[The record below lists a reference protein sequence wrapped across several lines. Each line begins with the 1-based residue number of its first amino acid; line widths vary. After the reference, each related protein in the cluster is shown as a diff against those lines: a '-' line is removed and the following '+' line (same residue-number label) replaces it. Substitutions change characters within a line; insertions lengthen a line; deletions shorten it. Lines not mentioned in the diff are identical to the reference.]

1 MDNSNSS
8 FPNTQSNTPVND
20 NKQNPVIDYNSIQ
33 PQSNTLG
40 VISDTSVPSSTPM
53 EKSMVD
59 ALAGVPSSSEVQ
71 STSPNLQPSIGNVS
85 PVEGKPLDTLS
96 TLGDLNTVRTT
107 TVPETS
113 SAAAA
118 ESPAP
123 AFDTSSTPVETQASP
138 FDTTVPTMDTAVAP
152 TLDMSSTPV
161 ETSTPTMETAE
172 APAVDTPV
180 ETQAS
185 PFETTAFSAP
195 SSIDTSLNLN
205 QPQSSSIEEVSAP
218 AEDVV
223 NTLGESEKEDD
234 SNNTVIII
242 LVVIIILL
250 LAGIGYFG
258 YQIFFA

>member
-20 NKQNPVIDYNSIQ
+20 NNQNPVTDYNSIQ

-40 VISDTSVPSSTPM
+40 VISDTSVQSSTPM
-53 EKSMVD
+53 DTSMVD
-59 ALAGVPSSSEVQ
+59 ALAGVPSSPEVQ
-71 STSPNLQPSIGNVS
+71 PTPVDSQPSVGNVPPAEEK
-85 PVEGKPLDTLS
+85 PVDTLS
-96 TLGDLNTVRTT
+96 TLGDLNT
-107 TVPETS
+107 TS
-113 SAAAA
+113 TPVDS
-118 ESPAP
+118 STP
-123 AFDTSSTPVETQASP
+123 AFGTSSTPVETQASP
-138 FDTTVPTMDTAVAP
+138 FDTTVPTMDTAAAP
-152 TLDMSSTPV
+152 TLDTP
-161 ETSTPTMETAE
+161 S
-172 APAVDTPV
+172 TPV

-185 PFETTAFSAP
+185 PFETTSFSAP

-223 NTLGESEKEDD
+223 NTLGESEKEEGG
-234 SNNTVIII
+234 NNTVIII
-242 LVVIIILL
+242 LVVIIVLL